1 MSICYDTDGRE
12 HRLATAR
19 RNGTGKAVA
28 MKMDERKA
36 FDAGFEAGM
45 KSVKESEKRNR
56 MEDSAR
62 SKNARSVSARVKR
75 SMKKKAVA
83 GIEYRIFIGAVSE
96 PTFGEWV
103 DLPCD
108 EEIIDGVV
116 EKIQSAGFEEYF
128 IPDYEGVYGYSAQE
142 MEFKDPYE
150 LNKIISELED
160 YSYADD
166 LPEEVYIALVGEYG
180 LAGVSDVVDDVW
192 YIEGDTY
199 SDLAYNFV
207 AEFGDLAEA
216 VGKDNLERYF
226 DYEAY
231 GRDLAYDFNIHADG
245 YFVRTGSQKK
255 MCVCV
260 KGKPIGCKAA
270 KKASRKASAKPR
282 STRKAASKRDT
293 LKAQRNAKIASR
305 MKKIERNR

>member
-1 MSICYDTDGRE
+1 MSICYDMDGRE
-12 HRLATAR
+12 RRLATAR
-19 RNGTGKAVA
+19 RNATGKEVA
-28 MKMDERKA
+28 MKMDEREA
-36 FDAGFEAGM
+36 FNAGFEAGM
-45 KSVKESEKRNR
+45 KSANANEMRNR

-62 SKNARSVSARVKR
+62 SKNARSGSARVKR

-83 GIEYRIFIGAVSE
+83 DVEYRIFIGAVSE

-108 EEIIDGVV
+108 EEIIDEVV

-150 LNKIISELED
+150 LNGLVSELG
-160 YSYADD
+160 YTNADS
-166 LPEEVYIALVGEYG
+166 LPEEVYIALVGKYG

-199 SDLAYNFV
+199 SDLAYNYVDQFV
-207 AEFGDLAEA
+207 DLAEA
-216 VGKDNLERYF
+216 VGADNLERYF
-226 DYEAY
+226 DYEAF
-231 GRDLAYDFNIHADG
+231 GRDLSYDFNIHADG

-282 STRKAASKRDT
+282 STRKAASKQDP
-293 LKAQRNAKIASR
+293 LKAQRHAKIASS